1 MKCKHRIALL
11 LAVLLLCALPVTV
24 YAHEVPDETRKG
36 SITVDMKYDG
46 QAVTGGT
53 LKAYQVGR
61 IQQEN
66 GNYRFVK
73 TPAMADFSG
82 NFDDISAPKL
92 AEDIAAF
99 VQEHQLELCAVSEN
113 RDGTAVFSNLE
124 LGLYLIVQTK
134 SSDGYEPLKP
144 FLVSVPMREDGHY
157 VYQVN
162 ADGKF
167 QLHQEPQPTTPTKPA
182 DPTLPDTGQLNWPIP
197 VLVVLGLILF
207 SLGWV
212 LRFGKKKDGHEK

>member
-1 MKCKHRIALL
+1 MKWNNRIALL
-11 LAVLLLCALPVTV
+11 LAVCLLCLLPVSV
-24 YAHEVPDETRKG
+24 YASEPLDESQKG
-36 SITVDMKYDG
+36 SITVEMNYDG

-61 IQQEN
+61 VQQEN
-66 GNYRFVK
+66 GDTFFVK
-73 TPAMADFSG
+73 TNPMAGFPGDFS
-82 NFDDISAPKL
+82 DVSTPKL

-99 VQEHQLELCAVSEN
+99 VQEHHVEPCAVSEN

-124 LGLYLIVQTK
+124 LGLYLIVQTE
-134 SSDGYEPLKP
+134 SSDGFEPLKP

-197 VLVVLGLILF
+197 VLVLLGLILF
-207 SLGWV
+207 SAGWI
-212 LRFGKKKDGHEK
+212 LRFGKKHDDEK